1 MVARGLSE
9 VPRPRQVLP
18 PSAWD
23 RDALVAAP
31 AFASVAPW
39 LVRLPSDRFPAI
51 DDLNALL
58 GDGPEAPRSG
68 AGERIRFVDAATV
81 AGDVPDV
88 PAALATNYEM
98 RIARTGVVPT
108 RAGNWHDLLNAL
120 VWLAFPRTKAVL
132 NGLHAA
138 VLRASPEDATR
149 RGPVRD
155 ALTLF
160 DEGGALVACA
170 DASLDRLLR
179 DHAWR
184 PLFVERRNALQAGL
198 RAFVFGHAVLE
209 KLVRPYRG
217 ISARALVVPMS
228 AGVSGDA
235 LHAALDAAAATF
247 FAHPGVPARAD
258 AARWKAAF
266 TPLPLLGLPGWD
278 PANADPSYYDDAA
291 HFRPRSAA
299 REAPDAG

>member
-1 MVARGLSE
+1 LSE
-9 VPRPRQVLP
+9 APPLREALS
-18 PSAWD
+18 PSAWN
-23 RDALVAAP
+23 RDALVASP
-31 AFASVAPW
+31 AFAAVAPW
-39 LVRLPSDRFPAI
+39 LERLPRDRFPAI

-58 GDGPEAPRSG
+58 GDEPEAVRSG
-68 AGERIRFVDAATV
+68 EGARIRFVDAATID
-81 AGDVPDV
+81 GEVPDV

-120 VWLAFPRTKAVL
+120 VWIAFPRTKAVL

-155 ALTLF
+155 TLTLF
-160 DEGGALVACA
+160 DEGGAIVACA

-184 PLFVERRNALQAGL
+184 PLFVDRRDAVRAGL

-228 AGVSGDA
+228 TSVSGDA
-235 LHAALDAAAATF
+235 LHRALDDAAATH
-247 FAHPGVPARAD
+247 FAHTGVPAGTD

-266 TPLPLLGLPGWD
+266 TPLPLLGMPGWD
-278 PANADPSYYDDAA
+278 PENADAAYYDDAQ
-291 HFRPRSAA
+291 HFRPRRMATGGA
-299 REAPDAG
+299 RPT